1 MIRITP
7 VSENTFHDA
16 KKLVQRVFRFQ
27 SPAERFFFLAFS
39 KRDNPVIRSL
49 TRLFGVNDIINFWV
63 ALSEKKDI
71 LGTTGL
77 YRYNKDKY
85 EALWLAWFCVA
96 PEARG
101 KGIGKTL
108 LAFSIREARKA
119 GVRYLRLYTSDDP
132 NERDAQFLYEKFGL
146 KETERQRKLFYTKI
160 YRELNLPLSCINNM
174 AKEG

>member
-7 VSENTFHDA
+7 ISKDTIKDA
-16 KKLVQRVFRFQ
+16 KKLVNQVFRFQ
-27 SPAERFFFLAFS
+27 SPAERLFFFAFS
-39 KRDNPVIRSL
+39 QKTNRFIRSI

-71 LGTTGL
+71 FGTTGL

-160 YRELNLPLSCINNM
+160 YRELDLWPKPVLETAS
-174 AKEG
+174 GG